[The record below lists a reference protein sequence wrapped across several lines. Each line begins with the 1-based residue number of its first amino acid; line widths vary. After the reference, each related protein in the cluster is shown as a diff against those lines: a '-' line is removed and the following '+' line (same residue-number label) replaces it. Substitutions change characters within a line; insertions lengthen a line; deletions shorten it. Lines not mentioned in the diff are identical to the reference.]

1 MSCEITIFSGTK
13 VRCLHDYAK
22 PTMRDFNP
30 SQTILHVGT
39 NDLNSEK
46 NLAKLQIPSSTFAI
60 N

>member
-1 MSCEITIFSGTK
+1 MSCEITIFSGAK

-30 SQTILHVGT
+30 RQTILHVGT

-46 NLAKLQIPSSTFAI
+46 TSSQIANPIIDFR

>member
-1 MSCEITIFSGTK
+1 MSCESTIFSDTK

-22 PTMRDFNP
+22 PIIHDFNP
-30 SQTILHVGT
+30 NQRILYVGN

-46 NLAKLQIPSSTFAI
+46 RYSEIANAIINLC

>member
-1 MSCEITIFSGTK
+1 MSCEITIFSRAK

-22 PTMRDFNP
+22 PTMCDFNP

-46 NLAKLQIPSSTFAI
+46 TSSQIANPIIDFRS
-60 N
+60 

>member
-1 MSCEITIFSGTK
+1 MSCKITIFSGAK
-13 VRCLHDYAK
+13 VRCFHDYAK

-46 NLAKLQIPSSTFAI
+46 TSS
-60 N
+60 

>member
-1 MSCEITIFSGTK
+1 MSCKITIFSGAK
-13 VRCLHDYAK
+13 VRCFHDYAK

-46 NLAKLQIPSSTFAI
+46 TSSQIANPIIDFRS
-60 N
+60 